1 MKLTPFIPTMSKLP
15 LSAEACIA
23 GKANISMI
31 LTGLLLLL
39 FSDSLSISSTGYLD
53 LSEFIS
59 LYEGLIF
66 DCLTASLISLL
77 LTNPIV
83 IEQLWRLI
91 RYIIKLI
98 NKLSLVVLFPDFST
112 PQFPAQVQT
121 AHGCRAPPLSTR
133 HFL

>member
-1 MKLTPFIPTMSKLP
+1 MKLAPYLLTLTKLP
-15 LSAEACIA
+15 LSVEACNA
-23 GKANISMI
+23 GKANLSMI

-39 FSDSLSISSTGYLD
+39 FSDGLSISSAGYLD
-53 LSEFIS
+53 LSEFIA
-59 LYEGLIF
+59 LNGGFLF
-66 DCLTASLISLL
+66 DCLAASLFSLL

-98 NKLSLVVLFPDFST
+98 NKLSLAVLFPGFSI
-112 PQFPAQVQT
+112 PQFQAQVQT

-133 HFL
+133 HF

>member
-1 MKLTPFIPTMSKLP
+1 LKLSPYLLTQTKLP
-15 LSAEACIA
+15 LSAEACNG
-23 GKANISMI
+23 GKANLSMI

-39 FSDSLSISSTGYLD
+39 FSDGLSISSAGYLD
-53 LSEFIS
+53 LSEFIA
-59 LYEGLIF
+59 LNGGFLF
-66 DCLTASLISLL
+66 DCLAASLFSLL

-98 NKLSLVVLFPDFST
+98 NKLSLAVLFPDFSI
-112 PQFPAQVQT
+112 QQLQAQVQT

-133 HFL
+133 HF